1 MPVEW
6 QTTILN
12 TVSQEGN
19 LGKYEIIFRRDNF
32 VNGKGYRLLFSLAIP
47 DDGVSSDGHVS
58 IVETPTPVVEDNSYR
73 TLAGSI
79 FTGVKVYW
87 GKDAKKIY
95 GFEIVGA
102 AKNCTNMPNESSE
115 ITFTLYPDDVHVVT
129 QLITSMLGLIVLP
142 VAKQK
147 FNKVFLQRPL
157 TDLIN
162 EGCEWKI
169 IFDKDTEDP
178 TNNLRRLVEHLR
190 NAIAHGKFEFCD
202 DEPFNSDARSLGEIK
217 LIVEDYWKNNS
228 PKPYWRAEI
237 LGQPLRQFCFLVAE
251 AIGEK

>member
-1 MPVEW
+1 MKDNPIYIGSRNSAKGFANRV
-6 QTTILN
+6 LK
-12 TVSQEGN
+12 N
-19 LGKYEIIFRRDNF
+19 LDVIEQIRD
-32 VNGKGYRLLFSLAIP
+32 
-47 DDGVSSDGHVS
+47 
-58 IVETPTPVVEDNSYR
+58 
-73 TLAGSI
+73 
-79 FTGVKVYW
+79 
-87 GKDAKKIY
+87 
-95 GFEIVGA
+95 A
-102 AKNCTNMPNESSE
+102 ANESSE

-237 LGQPLRQFCFLVAE
+237 LGQPLRRLCFLVVE
-251 AIGEK
+251 AIS